1 MQNLL
6 VVNGFLR
13 KKYLLNGFID
23 KYKANLVAKD
33 CTKKQNVDYFDT
45 FSPITRISF
54 LWFLNVLA
62 SIYNLFIHQIDV
74 KTVFLNGDVEKRCIV
89 TTWRLYSS

>member
-1 MQNLL
+1 VQNLL

-54 LWFLNVLA
+54 L
-62 SIYNLFIHQIDV
+62 
-74 KTVFLNGDVEKRCIV
+74 
-89 TTWRLYSS
+89 